1 MQLWTTYFTSSV
13 IIKNLINLYGKDAFL
28 YEIRKTFSSANDSRK
43 YEHKF
48 LSKINAARNPNW
60 LNSSNGSGKFH
71 CTPESSAKA
80 GLKHRGKTISVE
92 TREKISKSSK
102 GRPSSR
108 KGKSGVV
115 SDEAKLK
122 ISAALKGISKP
133 SKILCCP
140 YCLSEIKGASNA
152 KRWHFENCK
161 KHPNYIKPVAL
172 QKPIIHCPFC
182 NAASSNRL
190 SMQRWHFENCTNK

>member
-1 MQLWTTYFTSSV
+1 MTSNTIYTPFTYCITFTITGQKYYGVRYAKNCHPMQLWTTYFTSSV

-152 KRWHFENCK
+152 KRWHFENC
-161 KHPNYIKPVAL
+161 
-172 QKPIIHCPFC
+172 
-182 NAASSNRL
+182 
-190 SMQRWHFENCTNK
+190 TNK